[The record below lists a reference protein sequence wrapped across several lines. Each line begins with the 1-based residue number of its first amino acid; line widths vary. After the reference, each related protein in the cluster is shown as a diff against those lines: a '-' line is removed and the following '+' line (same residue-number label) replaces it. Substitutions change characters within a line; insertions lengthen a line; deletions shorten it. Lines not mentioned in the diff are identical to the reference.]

1 MAPLLDTDHSS
12 LQVLDN
18 VLNDQYAPAL
28 TIKQQLIENTSSTQ
42 DVDSRSS
49 IVLQVNEMTN
59 REVKGGVCKYL
70 MKTEPLLSG
79 VKCIIV
85 STKLL
90 QSSKA
95 ESKIV
100 LTLYDC
106 HDQVKKRLDLF
117 GKIRDTP
124 SSPNR
129 TIFAK
134 EQIISALSHGDY
146 YQLECKVTPGQTDFI
161 TLKGLSCK
169 IISSRTL
176 GSAHQLTD
184 LANRK
189 GIFVGFLDY
198 EGEMNGKGSFH
209 YLENGFTFVGQF
221 DHGAWIK
228 GVLYYGDIVKLTMK
242 DSKWDET
249 RDTALMKIFPHNFQT
264 IVKKFGK
271 RKLSWKNS
279 VSSSGDDTPPL
290 GLCGCMTFFLQGGG
304 KDTSPRS

>member
-18 VLNDQYAPAL
+18 VLNEQYLPAL
-28 TIKQQLIENTSSTQ
+28 TIKQQILKNTSSTQ

-49 IVLQVNEMTN
+49 ILLQVNEMTN
-59 REVKGGVCKYL
+59 RKVKGGVCKYL
-70 MKTEPLLSG
+70 MKTEPLISG

-90 QSSKA
+90 QSYKA
-95 ESKIV
+95 DSKIV

-117 GKIRDTP
+117 GKICETP
-124 SSPNR
+124 NSPNR
-129 TIFAK
+129 MIFAK

-146 YQLECKVTPGQTDFI
+146 YQLECKVAPGQTDFI
-161 TLKGLSCK
+161 TIKGLSCK
-169 IISSRTL
+169 IISSTPI

-249 RDTALMKIFPHNFQT
+249 RDTALMIIFPHNFQT
-264 IVKKFGK
+264 TVKKFGK

-279 VSSSGDDTPPL
+279 ISSSYDDTPPL
-290 GLCGCMTFFLQGGG
+290 GLCGCMSFFVQEEG
-304 KDTSPRS
+304 KNTSP